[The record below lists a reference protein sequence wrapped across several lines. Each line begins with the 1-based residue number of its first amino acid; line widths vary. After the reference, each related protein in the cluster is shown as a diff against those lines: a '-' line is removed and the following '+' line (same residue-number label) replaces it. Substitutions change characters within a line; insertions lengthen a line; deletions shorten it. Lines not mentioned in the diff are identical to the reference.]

1 MQLQITYEDMATPY
15 LKQLVANN
23 PKWIASAL
31 KSAAWKSQKVI
42 KSGIQSGA
50 PGGQAYAPM
59 MPDKM
64 RRALD
69 IALGNTGKTRYSPM
83 GRLQRAVG
91 YDSSRANQ
99 GSVTVGWLSHSAV
112 YLGSKQQEG
121 FSTEVTD
128 KLRRAFAAAGIKLS
142 ADKNQLHT
150 ASRPTFPPV
159 LPDVSA
165 VAAQAMQDKLL
176 SYIMGNTQRS
186 AVSSGR
192 TYKVYR

>member
-50 PGGQAYAPM
+50 PGGQTYAPM

-69 IALGNTGKTRYSPM
+69 LALGNTGKTRYSPM

-91 YDSSRANQ
+91 YDSSRVNQ
-99 GSVTVGWLSHSAV
+99 GVVTVGWLSHSAV

-121 FSTEVTD
+121 FPTEVTD
-128 KLRRAFAAAGIKLS
+128 KLRKAFAAAGIKLS
-142 ADKNQLHT
+142 ADKHQLQT
-150 ASRPTFPPV
+150 ASRKTYAPV

-186 AVSSGR
+186 AASSGR